1 MPLTPEQAAVILK
14 SELRTLT
21 AEHPTTRRVI
31 EAIPADHAGFRPD
44 PIAKS
49 AFDLAWHLVS
59 AEHLFL
65 NAAGSG
71 SFDYATS
78 QRPEEVRT
86 PLDVVAWYSER
97 FAVDMDRL
105 RNVSG
110 EDLLKVIDFRGI
122 RQMPA
127 LSFAQL
133 ARNHSI
139 HHRGQLSVY
148 LRPMGA
154 KVPSIYGESYDAR
167 QEREAAAKQ

>member
-1 MPLTPEQAAVILK
+1 MPLTAEQAALILK
-14 SELRTLT
+14 SELRTLI
-21 AEHPTTRRVI
+21 AEHPTTTRVI
-31 EAIPADHAGFRPD
+31 EAIPAERADFRPD
-44 PIAKS
+44 GVAKS

-71 SFDYATS
+71 AFDYSST
-78 QRPEEVRT
+78 QRPEGVRA
-86 PLDVVAWYSER
+86 PADIVAWYADR
-97 FAVDMDRL
+97 FAADVERL
-105 RNVSG
+105 RAVSG
-110 EDLLKVIDFRGI
+110 DDLLKTIDFRGV

-133 ARNHSI
+133 ALHHSI
-139 HHRGQLSVY
+139 HHRGQLSMY

-167 QEREAAAKQ
+167 QAREAAATP